1 MDHPIT
7 FTPQDVANMV
17 VWVCGAICAVA
28 AAAGVIAKVIERLK
42 KPNQSQDERLDAHE
56 RRLSAIDRKFD
67 DYDRFFGNDKKRID
81 IIEEGNRVT
90 QQALLALLSHAIN
103 GNDMDALKTAETAL
117 RDYLVKR

>member
-7 FTPQDVANMV
+7 FTPQDAANVV

>member
-1 MDHPIT
+1 MDHPIA
-7 FTPQDVANMV
+7 FTPQDVVNMV